1 MATQFGKY
9 QLLKKI
15 ASGGMA
21 EIHLAKQ
28 RGMEGFEK
36 IVIIKMILPHLTGNQ
51 EFVQMFLDEARLAA
65 KLTHPN
71 IVQIFDLGRAAG
83 TYFIAME
90 YIQGENLRAISKACR
105 KQKQVIPLQHTV
117 KAISQ
122 ACEGLYHAHAK
133 TDTMGN
139 PLNVV
144 HRDISPQNIMV
155 SFEGLTKVVDFGI
168 AKAATQY
175 QETRSGVLK
184 GKYAYMSPEQCTG
197 RPVDARSDLFALGI
211 VLWELATGT
220 RLFKKSSELMILKEI
235 TEGVVT
241 PPRQVNQQIP
251 AELEAII
258 LKALEKDPDKRFQD
272 SLQMH
277 LALEEFLKN
286 QGLTSS
292 TVHLAAFMREV
303 FKDKLDSLR
312 KIEQAQQ
319 SGDNLESLLFDD
331 VDLGSGYDTGTGVNT
346 PSQPSQAGSPVST
359 PSQPLYPKPTT
370 GVSRVTGQ
378 PGASQT
384 GTGLTGQQAAT
395 GMATQ
400 ASQMGAYPEPPK
412 KRNTLMLL
420 VVLLLLLALGGV
432 GFLIWQMTQQQP
444 GGTEPPPADAGVT
457 VPPSSAT
464 AHIAV
469 DSAPAGGTVRI
480 DGTDRCTAPCE
491 VEDLKVGVFYN
502 LEVVKPGYE
511 PWSAGFKLDEP
522 DSTRSFSARLVKAT
536 AAGWGRVR
544 VETQPDGA
552 SLVLDGAAVNDKSPT
567 ILKRVAA
574 GKRHTLRASLPGHRD
589 WVETFKLKPG
599 QSLRLEGRLPRSGG
613 SAPPRR
619 RVATY
624 RLRSRP
630 PGASFFL
637 DGKPVKSRTL
647 KLDPDNSY
655 RLSAKL
661 AGHKS
666 WSEKLEPSPGERRR
680 IVARLP
686 ASGGAPPPRR
696 DGKLFL
702 DASPWAHVYIDGEK
716 VGTTPVTNHSLAPGA
731 HQIRLTNP
739 ELGLSKNLKIE
750 VSSGQVV
757 RKKVAFSV
765 AKGKLL
771 VRARPWADVY
781 LNGKKIGTTPLPPR
795 ALPPGDYVVRLHNPT
810 LDQETDKRVK
820 IEPGKTARVTVNF
833 LE

>member
-1 MATQFGKY
+1 MTTQFGKY

-21 EIHLAKQ
+21 EIHLARQ

-220 RLFKKSSELMILKEI
+220 RLYKKSSELMILKEI

-272 SLQMH
+272 ALQMH

-292 TVHLAAFMREV
+292 TVHLAAFMREL
-303 FKDKLDSLR
+303 FKDKLDNLR

-319 SGDNLESLLFDD
+319 SGDDLESLLFDD
-331 VDLGSGYDTGTGVNT
+331 VDLGSGYDSGTGGNT

-359 PSQPLYPKPTT
+359 PSRPLYPKPTT
-370 GVSRVTGQ
+370 GVSRVSGQ
-378 PGASQT
+378 P

-395 GMATQ
+395 GMGTQ

-432 GFLIWQMTQQQP
+432 GFLIWQMTQQQT
-444 GGTEPPPADAGVT
+444 GGTEQPAADAGVT
-457 VPPSSAT
+457 APPSAGT
-464 AHIAV
+464 ADIAV
-469 DSAPAGGTVRI
+469 DSTPAGGKVRI
-480 DGTDRCTAPCE
+480 DGTERCTAPCK
-491 VEDLKVGVFYN
+491 VEDLEVGVFYN
-502 LEVVKPGYE
+502 LEVIKPGYE

-522 DSTRSFSARLVKAT
+522 DSTRSFSARLAKAT
-536 AAGWGRVR
+536 ATGWGRVR
-544 VETQPDGA
+544 VETQPGGA
-552 SLVLDGAAVNDKSPT
+552 SLVLDGAAVNDRSPAT
-567 ILKRVAA
+567 LERVAA
-574 GKRHTLRASLPGHRD
+574 GKSHTLHASLPGHRD

-599 QSLRLEGRLPRSGG
+599 QTLRLEGRLPRSGG
-613 SAPPRR
+613 SKPPRR

-637 DGKPVKSRTL
+637 DGKPVKGNTL
-647 KLDPDNSY
+647 KLDPGNRY

-661 AGHKS
+661 AGHKD
-666 WSEKLEPSPGERRR
+666 WSEQLEPSSGERRR
-680 IVARLP
+680 IEARL
-686 ASGGAPPPRR
+686 AAVGGAPTERR
-696 DGKLFL
+696 NGKLFL
-702 DASPWAHVYIDGEK
+702 DASPWAHVFIDGEK

-739 ELGLSKNLKIE
+739 ELGLSRNLKIE
-750 VSSGQVV
+750 VGPGQVV

-765 AKGKLL
+765 ATGKLL
-771 VRARPWADVY
+771 VQAKPWADIY
-781 LNGKKIGTTPLPPR
+781 LDGKKIGTTPLQPHP
-795 ALPPGDYVVRLHNPT
+795 LPPGEYRVRLYNPA
-810 LDQETDKRVK
+810 LEQESNKRVK
-820 IEPGKTARVTVNF
+820 IESGKTARVSVNF